1 MESLLLIA
9 ALVISLLIALLA
21 LANKET
27 VAINYLFG
35 ETKVSLIIL
44 ILASACAGAVIT
56 GLLSLLRSARSAL
69 RFRELRRQLG
79 EAKKRL
85 FDLEQENSL
94 LTEKIVEYQA
104 PAETDSSG
112 GRSPDPQPGSGD
124 K

>member
-56 GLLSLLRSARSAL
+56 GLLSLLRSASRAI

-79 EAKKRL
+79 EDKKRL
-85 FDLEQENSL
+85 FDLEQEMS
-94 LTEKIVEYQA
+94 
-104 PAETDSSG
+104 
-112 GRSPDPQPGSGD
+112 
-124 K
+124 

>member
-27 VAINYLFG
+27 VAINYLIG

-79 EAKKRL
+79 EVKKRL

-104 PAETDSSG
+104 PAETGSSG
-112 GRSPDPQPGSGD
+112 GGSPDPQPGSGA